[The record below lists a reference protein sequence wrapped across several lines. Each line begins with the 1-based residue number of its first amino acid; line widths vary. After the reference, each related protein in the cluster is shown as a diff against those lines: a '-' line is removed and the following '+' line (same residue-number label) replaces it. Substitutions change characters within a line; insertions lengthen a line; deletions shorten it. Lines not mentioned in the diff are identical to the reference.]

1 MSGSAAVEVRQR
13 DTRALDLARLSLA
26 RRRVAQQTWQSPR
39 SPCHGRR
46 IVRGLINYGADET
59 WWRWDVSEMT
69 ALERREG
76 RVTRRHLEG
85 SSDALA
91 ASTPALLSLWSPSCH
106 GQQLFMSLMQE
117 RPVSVKVTRIMRLH
131 LQYNHENSS
140 PFLIMWPRDHHL
152 LT

>member
-85 SSDALA
+85 SSGRARSLHTSA
-91 ASTPALLSLWSPSCH
+91 A
-106 GQQLFMSLMQE
+106 
-117 RPVSVKVTRIMRLH
+117 VSVKPFMSRTAAIYVSNAGAAGQCQGDT
-131 LQYNHENSS
+131 YNAAS
-140 PFLIMWPRDHHL
+140 F
-152 LT
+152 TV